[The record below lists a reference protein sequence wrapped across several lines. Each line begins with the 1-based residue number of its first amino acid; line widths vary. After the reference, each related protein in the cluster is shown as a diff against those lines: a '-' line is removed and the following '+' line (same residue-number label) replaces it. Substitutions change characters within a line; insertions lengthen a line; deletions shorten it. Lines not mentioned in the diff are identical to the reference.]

1 MSYSIRFTPLA
12 RRDLDSVWDEVYEAS
27 RDVETTERYISEL
40 LDQIRSK
47 KEYPLSGIPLEYRG
61 LFTGFYSVN
70 FKKYKV
76 FYRVKDDRIEVIRI
90 IMIKKDYMY
99 ILFGE

>member
-70 FKKYKV
+70 FKIYKV

-90 IMIKKDYMY
+90 IMIKKDYMN

>member
-70 FKKYKV
+70 FNKYKV

-90 IMIKKDYMY
+90 IMIKKDYMN